1 MRSTGYVYMFVGIMT
16 VVVGLIL
23 SFLAVGLKPLQ
34 DKQEALFNKKA
45 VLAAIETQLGEDVKA
60 SKMAEADVLNLF
72 DNNIEQRV
80 IDFYGNVVS
89 QEDVESRGYKGGQAE
104 HVDMKKEKKKPEEE
118 RIFPL
123 YLYTAD
129 NGDKSYIVTVRGSG
143 LWDEIWGNIGL
154 KDDLETV
161 IGASFDHAGETP
173 GLGAEIKDN
182 ASWVRQFQDKKIYDE
197 SGTYT
202 SVVVRKGGARNP
214 TYEVDGISGATVT
227 ADGVSD
233 MLYSG
238 IQYYLPYLKTLST
251 N

>member
-80 IDFYGNVVS
+80 IDYYGNEVS
-89 QEDVESRGYKGGQAE
+89 QEDVEARGYKGGQAE
-104 HVDMKKEKKKPEEE
+104 HVDMKKEKKKPAEE
-118 RIFPL
+118 RIFPVFT
-123 YLYTAD
+123 YD
-129 NGDKSYIVTVRGSG
+129 NGGESIYIVSIRGNG
-143 LWDEIWGNIGL
+143 LWDEIWGSIAL
-154 KDDLETV
+154 ESDLST
-161 IGASFDHAGETP
+161 IAGTAFDHRGETP

-182 ASWVRQFQDKKIYDE
+182 PTFPARFIGKKIYTDAGE
-197 SGTYT
+197 LV
-202 SVVVRKGGARNP
+202 SVDVMKGKAPKGDVHA
-214 TYEVDGISGATVT
+214 VDGITGATVT
-227 ADGVSD
+227 AKGVAEMMD
-233 MLYSG
+233 RG
-238 IQYYLPYLKTLST
+238 VRYYEPYLNQLKMK
-251 N
+251 